1 MRKLSL
7 CPDAV
12 ARIGGGEQAPCL
24 KGSVKFYQLPGGVLV
39 EAELTGLPS
48 QPSSGFFAFHI
59 HEKGDCWD
67 QGFPN
72 TGGHYDPSGRP
83 HPFHTGDLPP
93 LLSCGGRAYLAVI
106 TGRFCVKDV
115 IGRAVVIHA
124 GPDDL
129 HSQPAGNAGA
139 KIGCGVICKN

>member
-1 MRKLSL
+1 MLHL
-7 CPDAV
+7 LDFLP
-12 ARIGGGEQAPCL
+12 
-24 KGSVKFYQLPGGVLV
+24 VKFYQLPGGVLV

-48 QPSSGFFAFHI
+48 QPPSVFFAFHI
-59 HEKGDCWD
+59 HEKGDCSGE
-67 QGFPN
+67 GFRN
-72 TGGHYDPSGRP
+72 TGGHYDPESRP
-83 HPFHTGDLPP
+83 HPFHAGDLPP
-93 LLSCGGRAYLAVI
+93 LLSCKGGVYQAVI

-115 IGRAVVIHA
+115 IGRSVVIHA